1 MNYLIMFPIG
11 AMAALYLLIIWQCYR
26 HCEW

>member
-1 MNYLIMFPIG
+1 MNYLILFAVG
-11 AMAALYLLIIWQCYR
+11 AVAGLHLLIIWQCYR